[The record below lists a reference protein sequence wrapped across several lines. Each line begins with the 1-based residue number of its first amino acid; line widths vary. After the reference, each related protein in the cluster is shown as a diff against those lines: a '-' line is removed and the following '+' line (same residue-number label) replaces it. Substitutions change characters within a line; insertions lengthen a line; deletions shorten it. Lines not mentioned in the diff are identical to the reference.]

1 VAIEF
6 KHWAELID
14 HAASVSGR
22 GELAAVMRFS
32 VRAAKDVT
40 GARYAALGVVGS
52 NGELAEFVHVG
63 LSAEETAAIGQLP
76 RGRGLLGTMVKDA
89 SIIRLDD
96 LTSHPSVVG
105 FPLHHPP
112 MTAFL
117 GVPVRVGGEVFGS
130 LYLTDKP
137 GGFTAEDEELVE
149 AVAVAVGAAV
159 AGARTAARLRRLAIV
174 EDRERIA
181 RDLHDSIIQDLFAVG
196 LQLQAASLRTDD
208 PVIGATVED
217 AVGRLDAAIGT
228 LRDFIFGLRR
238 ITEGSDF
245 ASQLGDAVGAVT
257 HDRDLTTSVVV
268 SPPQLKLP
276 ESVADHI
283 VQIVREASSNAVRHG
298 RPSRL
303 EIVVASEDSRLTL
316 AVVDDGVGFD
326 PAAVPMGMGLLNIA
340 RRVDELD
347 GLLRIESSSGQ
358 GTSLHISLPLPR

>member
-1 VAIEF
+1 MAIEF

-40 GARYAALGVVGS
+40 GASFAALGVLGR
-52 NGELAEFVHVG
+52 NGELSEFVHEG
-63 LSAEETAAIGQLP
+63 LPAEQAAAIGGLP
-76 RGRGLLGTMVKDA
+76 RGRGLLGLMIKDA
-89 SIIRLDD
+89 SNLRLDD
-96 LTSHPSVVG
+96 LTIHPAAVG
-105 FPLHHPP
+105 FPRHHPR

-159 AGARTAARLRRLAIV
+159 AGARTAERLRRLAIV

-196 LQLQAASLRTDD
+196 LQLQAASRRTDD
-208 PVIGATVED
+208 PEIGATVDD

-238 ITEGSDF
+238 ITEGSDL
-245 ASQLGDAVGAVT
+245 ASHLGDAVGAVT
-257 HDRDLTTSVVV
+257 RDRDLTTSVMV
-268 SPPQLKLP
+268 SPPQLVLS
-276 ESVADHI
+276 ESMADHLA
-283 VQIVREASSNAVRHG
+283 QIVREASSNAVRHG

-303 EIVVASEDSRLTL
+303 DVAVAAEDGRLTL
-316 AVVDDGVGFD
+316 AVVDDGAGFD
-326 PAAVPMGMGLLNIA
+326 PATVPMGMGLLNIA
-340 RRVDELD
+340 RRVDELN
-347 GLLRIESSSGQ
+347 GLLRIDSSIGQ
-358 GTSLHISLPLPR
+358 GTSLHISLPLPG